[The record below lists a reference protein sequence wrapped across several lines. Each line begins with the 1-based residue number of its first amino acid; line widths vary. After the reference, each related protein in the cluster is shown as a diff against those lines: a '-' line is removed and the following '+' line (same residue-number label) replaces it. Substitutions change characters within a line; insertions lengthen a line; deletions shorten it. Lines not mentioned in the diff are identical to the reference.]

1 MGQPL
6 LQGPWI
12 DIKPGFPLAAGFPPK
27 GIKFW
32 QAFTIF

>member
-6 LQGPWI
+6 LQGSWI
-12 DIKPGFPLAAGFPPK
+12 DIKPEFPHATDFPPK